1 MTTPAR
7 NETIAWKHG
16 EWRFGDRPQ
25 DVQAWLAS
33 PSVLHIMV
41 DFRSPE
47 TPTAS
52 WHRIMT
58 VTKSWLD
65 AHAKDTP
72 AGIWPALLIV
82 PDGSRSSIETSI
94 TEHLDTGGWRLLS
107 AYASLA
113 AADYPDSEW

>member
-1 MTTPAR
+1 MPSPSR
-7 NETIAWKHG
+7 NETIAWKEG
-16 EWRFGDRPQ
+16 QWRFGDRPE
-25 DVQAWLAS
+25 DVKAWLAS

-47 TPTAS
+47 TPADS

-65 AHAKDTP
+65 ARAKETQ

-82 PDGSRSSIETSI
+82 PDGPRASIEASI
-94 TEHLDTGGWRLLS
+94 TGHFESGAWRLLG
-107 AYASLA
+107 AYASLVPV
-113 AADYPDSEW
+113 DYPDSEW